1 MNKLTESR
9 NIVVRNTVPLFE
21 SIADGA
27 EGGAAAKWLVLTGL
41 ILFGLTSPVRAL
53 TINVTYDTTV
63 TSQTNAAQ
71 IESAFAEAV
80 QTFQDLYTNDIT
92 VGVVV
97 YYESGIGLG
106 ESSTEFTGNPAYSD
120 LINALRAS
128 ATTANDSNSLASLPV
143 NDPTGSGPWWIA
155 NAQAKALGPIGGF
168 DYVQSFPD
176 GDGSIYFESTV
187 SYTFDPTNRA
197 VAGKYDFIGVAEHEL
212 SEVLGRSSGLG
223 ALGGG
228 YIPYDLFRFTS
239 SGVRSLN
246 TSDTGVYFS
255 INDGVT
261 SLKTYNP
268 PGNGGDLQD
277 WQSSGTAD
285 SYDAFLSTGQKGI
298 LSSAD
303 LIALDILGYNLNFQS
318 PNVTGARLANGHFQ
332 ISFTNAPGLGFVVLT
347 STNISLSVTNWTVLG
362 APTESPV
369 GQYQFTDPA
378 AGNQQRFYRV
388 KLP

>member
-9 NIVVRNTVPLFE
+9 KIVVRSAGPLLE
-21 SIADGA
+21 SIAVGA
-27 EGGAAAKWLVLTGL
+27 KSCAVAKWLVLMGL
-41 ILFGLTSPVRAL
+41 ILFGLASPVRAM

-71 IESAFAEAV
+71 IESAFADAV
-80 QTFQDLYTNDIT
+80 QTFQDLYTNNIT

-97 YYESGIGLG
+97 YYQSGIGLG

-120 LINALRAS
+120 LINALSAS
-128 ATTANDSNSLASLPV
+128 ATTANDSNSIASLPV
-143 NDPTGSGPWWIA
+143 SDPTSGTWWIA

-197 VAGKYDFIGVAEHEL
+197 VLNKFDFIGVAEHEL
-212 SEVLGRSSGLG
+212 SEVLGRSYALG
-223 ALGGG
+223 TLGGG

-246 TSDTGVYFS
+246 TSDIGVYFS
-255 INDGVT
+255 VNNGVT
-261 SLKTYNP
+261 SLKAFNP

-277 WQSSGTAD
+277 WQSSSPAD
-285 SYDAFLSTGQKGI
+285 CYDAFLGTGQKAL
-298 LSSAD
+298 LSWAD
-303 LIALDILGYNLNFQS
+303 LTALDILGYNLNFHM
-318 PNVTGARLANGHFQ
+318 PHLKGTNLANGTFQ
-332 ISFTNAPGLGFVVLT
+332 ISFTNAPGLGFEVLG
-347 STNISLSVTNWTVLG
+347 STNIALSVTNWAVLG
-362 APTESPV
+362 APTESPA
-369 GQYQFTDPA
+369 GHYQFIDSSAPN
-378 AGNQQRFYRV
+378 NQKRFYRV